1 MTEVRF
7 NPYHI
12 RRYGLSSTQEAK
24 ILLYLERSGGTAL
37 RREVSRVFDLR
48 LVERLA
54 LLGLVVRRG
63 EQVLL
68 TESGREVLQGC
79 LREGGRGRRGA

>member
-1 MTEVRF
+1 MIEVRF

-24 ILLYLERSGGTAL
+24 VLLYLERRGGTAP
-37 RREVSRVFDLR
+37 RRDMSRVFDLR

-54 LLGLVVRRG
+54 LLGLVAREG

-68 TESGREVLQGC
+68 TQSGREVLQGC
-79 LREGGRGRRGA
+79 LREEAHGRQGA

>member
-24 ILLYLERSGGTAL
+24 VLLYLERRGGQAC
-37 RREVSRVFDLR
+37 RRDVSRVFDLR

-54 LLGLVVRRG
+54 LLGLVVRQG
-63 EQVLL
+63 EQVRL

-79 LREGGRGRRGA
+79 LREEAHGRRGA

>member
-1 MTEVRF
+1 MTDIRF

-24 ILLYLERSGGTAL
+24 ILLYLERSGGTAP

-54 LLGLVVRRG
+54 LIGLVVRQG
-63 EQVLL
+63 EQVRL
-68 TESGREVLQGC
+68 TESGREILQGC
-79 LREGGRGRRGA
+79 LREEAHGRRGA